1 MIIKK
6 YRSIEVTKDNIV
18 ARVPEGLSLSDIV
31 MVFNYEGEWIIIP
44 LSTLVK
50 YPIIYLYNSET
61 KDFGSIVCCLLTLR
75 SMYVFE
81 KVRWVG
87 YKGLEAKF
95 NNVAGETMG
104 FEHKLDKNG
113 ERIVDFKRSQTK
125 FQSLRS
131 ALIEYGDIKYL
142 NLKIDMKTDLI
153 PLDYYKNNIDYEEKD
168 IKMTEMKLNQME
180 PNPKLLCTLIQYT
193 SKDNT
198 IKTTIVIGK
207 GTDHNIEIGYDSK
220 KNGTDEYLALSGE
233 QLIDKK
239 AFIMHILYYTAKI
252 LFPKVKYVKL

>member
-1 MIIKK
+1 M
-6 YRSIEVTKDNIV
+6 
-18 ARVPEGLSLSDIV
+18 ARVPEGLSLSDV
-31 MVFNYEGEWIIIP
+31 VLVFNYEGEWIIIP

-50 YPIIYLYNSET
+50 YPIIYLLNSET
-61 KDFGSIVCCLLTLR
+61 KEFGSIVCCLLTLR
-75 SMYVFE
+75 TMYVFE

-113 ERIVDFKRSQTK
+113 ERIVEFKRSQTK

-142 NLKIDMKTDLI
+142 NLNIEMKMNLI
-153 PLDYYKNNIDYEEKD
+153 PLDYYKNSTDNEDNE
-168 IKMTEMKLNQME
+168 IKMSEMKLNKME
-180 PNPKLLCTLIQYT
+180 PNPKQLCTLIQYV

-198 IKTTIVIGK
+198 IKTTIIIGK
-207 GTDHNIEIGYDSK
+207 GNNIDVSYDSK
-220 KNGTDEYLALSGE
+220 KNGTDEYLASSGE

-239 AFIMHILYYTAKI
+239 AFIMQILYYTAKL
-252 LFPKVKYVKL
+252 LFPKVKYIQL

>member
-6 YRSIEVTKDNIV
+6 YRSIEVTKENIL

-168 IKMTEMKLNQME
+168 IKMTDRNIH
-180 PNPKLLCTLIQYT
+180 PKLLCTLIQYV

-207 GTDHNIEIGYDSK
+207 GVDENAENAEKSYDSK

-239 AFIMHILYYTAKI
+239 AFIMHILYYTAI
-252 LFPKVKYVKL
+252 LLFPNVKYVKL

>member
-1 MIIKK
+1 M
-6 YRSIEVTKDNIV
+6 TKDNIM
-18 ARVPEGLSLSDIV
+18 ARVPEGLLLSDIV
-31 MVFNYEGEWIIIP
+31 LIFNYEGEWVVIP
-44 LSTLVK
+44 LTTLVK
-50 YPIIYLYNSET
+50 YPIIYLLNSET
-61 KDFGSIVCCLLTLR
+61 KEFGSIVCCLLTLR

-87 YKGLEAKF
+87 YKGLEAMF

-113 ERIVDFKRSQTK
+113 ERIVEFKRSQTK

-142 NLKIDMKTDLI
+142 NLNIEMKTNLI

-168 IKMTEMKLNQME
+168 IKMIDKMDY
-180 PNPKLLCTLIQYT
+180 NPKSLCTLIQYT

-207 GTDHNIEIGYDSK
+207 GNNDNTEIGYDSK
-220 KNGTDEYLALSGE
+220 KNGTDEYLSSSGE

-252 LFPKVKYVKL
+252 LFPKVKYIQL